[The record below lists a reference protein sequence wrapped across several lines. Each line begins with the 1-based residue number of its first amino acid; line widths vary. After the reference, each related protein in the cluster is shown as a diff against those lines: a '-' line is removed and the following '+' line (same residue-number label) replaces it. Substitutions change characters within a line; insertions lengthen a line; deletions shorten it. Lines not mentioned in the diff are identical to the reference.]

1 MPASVSG
8 AILATYLSEYV
19 VVLAALVSV
28 ASTADVVA
36 VALYP
41 YEVES
46 AYGKDTVA
54 AVPPET
60 VARIPNC
67 SEFGVDDAAVPPMA
81 LIVFV
86 AFWSEVRV
94 CPFMVIVYPDGAL
107 VDTPR
112 E

>member
-1 MPASVSG
+1 MTLATYVPASVNG
-8 AILATYLSEYV
+8 AMFARYLSEYV
-19 VVLAALVSV
+19 VVLAAFVSV
-28 ASTADVVA
+28 ASTAEVVA

-67 SEFGVDDAAVPPMA
+67 SEFGVDDAAVPPIA
-81 LIVFV
+81 EIVFV
-86 AFWSEVRV
+86 AF
-94 CPFMVIVYPDGAL
+94 
-107 VDTPR
+107 
-112 E
+112 